1 MIISIGNS
9 CFSFFTGFAVF
20 SVVGYLNGIGSPVAS
35 ETSSIGLAFI
45 AYPAA
50 IETLKG
56 ANFWTLMLALTLFG
70 LGIDSSFSILEATS
84 TVIHDTELG
93 KKIPKMV
100 VALLLCIAGAVC
112 STVFCF
118 NWGFTYF
125 DIVDHYLNVYLVL
138 IMGILQS
145 IAATWVFGFED
156 AISKGGTASVALLT
170 CGYWCV
176 LIPLGLI
183 SYFVFTESSWMS
195 IPAFWIWLV
204 LVAFIS
210 FKLSKL
216 KFKEWWTE
224 VFLSGARPICTNMLS
239 LSKTE
244 ISKINRNIFE
254 IWFCV
259 CIKYVFP
266 WAVWWLL
273 SMTL

>member
-1 MIISIGNS
+1 
-9 CFSFFTGFAVF
+9 
-20 SVVGYLNGIGSPVAS
+20 
-35 ETSSIGLAFI
+35 
-45 AYPAA
+45 
-50 IETLKG
+50 
-56 ANFWTLMLALTLFG
+56 
-70 LGIDSSFSILEATS
+70 
-84 TVIHDTELG
+84 
-93 KKIPKMV
+93 
-100 VALLLCIAGAVC
+100 
-112 STVFCF
+112 
-118 NWGFTYF
+118 
-125 DIVDHYLNVYLVL
+125 
-138 IMGILQS
+138 MGILQS
-145 IAATWVFGFED
+145 VAATWVYGFED

-195 IPAFWIWLV
+195 IPAFCIWLV

-239 LSKTE
+239 LSETE